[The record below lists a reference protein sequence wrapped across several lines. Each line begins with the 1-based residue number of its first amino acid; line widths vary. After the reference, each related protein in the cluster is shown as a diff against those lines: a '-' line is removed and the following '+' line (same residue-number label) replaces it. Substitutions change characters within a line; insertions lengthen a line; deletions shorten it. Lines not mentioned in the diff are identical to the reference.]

1 MSNVDKKEIKKFTK
15 CPIEQDKNDDRD
27 IYYIED
33 IKFADEIIAKS
44 SKNQKSKSLRFKID
58 YSSEMSINKNN
69 VRDNCAEREHYYK
82 LENIDLKRKFSDAI
96 KLFSKQKL
104 RSLHLRLEPCSD
116 KHAVGL
122 LYSGGK
128 DSTCRLIELLEQGET
143 VFPIVNLFNSN
154 NVHDKLQ
161 RDLCTY
167 QLYRIWESV
176 GKGELITPIFL
187 TSISYHFCYG
197 GSTGFTQ
204 QQHNAYSLSLLSCDI
219 LKNLKRIE
227 MCLVMEDQ
235 GVSFVDDIKRVYKS
249 CMKFN
254 VIDFQLHSKIPPL
267 TFPYLKITKAVI
279 YERLCDFGRKSGC
292 NLFSPSCQS
301 PYFMMPY
308 ICKEKD
314 GNFYI
319 EFEYESCGRCA
330 SCEKMINSHF
340 FSNKDTT
347 TLFKIKLKR
356 QIKPKPLLNSYIA
369 ECVDEECEK
378 AVDVVDVSR

>member
-167 QLYRIWESV
+167 QLYRI
-176 GKGELITPIFL
+176 
-187 TSISYHFCYG
+187 
-197 GSTGFTQ
+197 
-204 QQHNAYSLSLLSCDI
+204 
-219 LKNLKRIE
+219 
-227 MCLVMEDQ
+227 
-235 GVSFVDDIKRVYKS
+235 
-249 CMKFN
+249 
-254 VIDFQLHSKIPPL
+254 
-267 TFPYLKITKAVI
+267 
-279 YERLCDFGRKSGC
+279 
-292 NLFSPSCQS
+292 
-301 PYFMMPY
+301 
-308 ICKEKD
+308 
-314 GNFYI
+314 
-319 EFEYESCGRCA
+319 
-330 SCEKMINSHF
+330 
-340 FSNKDTT
+340 
-347 TLFKIKLKR
+347 
-356 QIKPKPLLNSYIA
+356 
-369 ECVDEECEK
+369 
-378 AVDVVDVSR
+378 